1 MDEPKLKH
9 IFKTCFLFVFIYD
22 VGFSCVVTSSR
33 LYYSVSYWNCISYI
47 QQEKRKSRKSIT
59 SIWVII
65 LVSKCKTRTLKN
77 GYKKR
82 LFYFLSCQD
91 ESVLV
96 NHKLT
101 LYNLCRLLKAKL
113 PNLEMIITRKFISN
127 INLYAMPVGLL
138 LIICL
143 YYFV

>member
-33 LYYSVSYWNCISYI
+33 FYYSVSYWNCISYI

-65 LVSKCKTRTLKN
+65 LEYQIVKPER
-77 GYKKR
+77 
-82 LFYFLSCQD
+82 
-91 ESVLV
+91 
-96 NHKLT
+96 
-101 LYNLCRLLKAKL
+101 
-113 PNLEMIITRKFISN
+113 
-127 INLYAMPVGLL
+127 
-138 LIICL
+138 
-143 YYFV
+143 